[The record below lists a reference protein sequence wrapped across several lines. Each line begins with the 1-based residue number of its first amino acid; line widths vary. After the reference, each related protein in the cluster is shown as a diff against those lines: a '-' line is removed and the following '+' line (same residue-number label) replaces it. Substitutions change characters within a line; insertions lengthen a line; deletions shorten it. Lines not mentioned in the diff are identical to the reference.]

1 MANEPEQASFESTI
15 KENKSLLLWTGI
27 AFAMVGALAI
37 LFPVVSS
44 VTANFMV
51 GWLFIISGVV
61 MVANAF
67 TIQGT
72 GPFFGALLLGLITLI
87 AGIYLLAN
95 PAAGLVVLTLT
106 IAVVFI
112 FEGAYQTV
120 AAFEL
125 RPAKGWGWMLVSAII
140 SILVGLLIVSRLPG
154 SSLIVLGLLIGV
166 NFLSSGLSMIM
177 LTRSAT

>member
-1 MANEPEQASFESTI
+1 M
-15 KENKSLLLWTGI
+15 
-27 AFAMVGALAI
+27 
-37 LFPVVSS
+37 
-44 VTANFMV
+44 
-51 GWLFIISGVV
+51 
-61 MVANAF
+61 
-67 TIQGT
+67 
-72 GPFFGALLLGLITLI
+72 
-87 AGIYLLAN
+87 
-95 PAAGLVVLTLT
+95 GLVVLTLT

-177 LTRSAT
+177 LTRSGSN

>member
-1 MANEPEQASFESTI
+1 MANGTEQASFEATI

-27 AFAMVGALAI
+27 AFAIVGALAI
-37 LFPVVSS
+37 FFPILSS
-44 VTANFMV
+44 FTANFMV

-61 MVANAF
+61 MGFNSF

-95 PAAGLVVLTLT
+95 PEVGLVVLTLT
-106 IAVVFI
+106 IAIVFI

-125 RPAKGWGWMLVSAII
+125 RPAEGWGWLLVSAII
-140 SILVGLLIVSRLPG
+140 SIVVGLLIVSRLPG
-154 SSLIVLGLLIGV
+154 ASLVVLGLLMGI

-177 LTRSAT
+177 LSRSAA